1 MCLRTPAADPAD
13 CDCYECVEA
22 RRGAAAPARAGSCC
36 CQTPAEPAVP
46 DVLESWRGAFQE
58 AYREVQLEI
67 FKAKIKK
74 ELSKT
79 MEKTAGLVLETMLAE
94 VQESARRAR
103 SDKELRAK
111 LAKIVE
117 TAGD

>member
-1 MCLRTPAADPAD
+1 MCLRTPAADPSE

-22 RRGAAAPARAGSCC
+22 RRKAAAQSQGAQC
-36 CQTPAEPAVP
+36 CQPQPAQEP

-74 ELSKT
+74 DLSKT
-79 MEKTAGLVLETMLAE
+79 MEKTAALVMETMITEIREATRREHSQKDLRE
-94 VQESARRAR
+94 KLTKIIESAG
-103 SDKELRAK
+103 
-111 LAKIVE
+111 
-117 TAGD
+117 GD

>member
-22 RRGAAAPARAGSCC
+22 RRGAAAPSGSASCC
-36 CQTPAEPAVP
+36 CQSEP
-46 DVLESWRGAFQE
+46 DVLAPWRGAFQE
-58 AYREVQLEI
+58 AYHEVQVEI
-67 FKAKIKK
+67 FKAKIQK

-79 MEKTAGLVLETMLAE
+79 MEKTADLVLESMLAE
-94 VQESARRAR
+94 ISESARRAR
-103 SDKELRAK
+103 SDKELRKK

-117 TAGD
+117 ADEE

>member
-1 MCLRTPAADPAD
+1 MCLRTPAANPSE

-22 RRGAAAPARAGSCC
+22 RRRSAGQSGAADC
-36 CQTPAEPAVP
+36 CQPQAGEVP

-74 ELSKT
+74 DLSKT
-79 MEKTAGLVLETMLAE
+79 MEKTAALVMETMIAE
-94 VQESARRAR
+94 IRESTRQAH
-103 SDKELRAK
+103 SEKDLREK
-111 LAKIVE
+111 LAKLIE
-117 TAGD
+117 SAGGK

>member
-22 RRGAAAPARAGSCC
+22 RRGGAAEARAGACC
-36 CQTPAEPAVP
+36 PPPAEAGAP
-46 DVLESWRGAFQE
+46 DVLGSWRGAFQE

-79 MEKTAGLVLETMLAE
+79 MEKTADLVLETMLADI
-94 VQESARRAR
+94 QESSRRAR
-103 SDKELRAK
+103 TDKELRAK

-117 TAGD
+117 SAGD